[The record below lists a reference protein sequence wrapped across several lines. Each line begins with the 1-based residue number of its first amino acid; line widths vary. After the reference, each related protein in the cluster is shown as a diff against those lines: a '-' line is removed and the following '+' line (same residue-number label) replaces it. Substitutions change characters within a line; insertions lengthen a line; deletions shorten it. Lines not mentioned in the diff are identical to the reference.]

1 MIADHWPLFGLRLR
15 TPRLELRVP
24 DHDDLGALAD
34 LAAAGVHDPAVQ
46 PFVTEWTDLDPQAR
60 ARGVVQYHF
69 STLSRWSP
77 DNWSVQ
83 FVTVAD
89 GVVVGTQ
96 SVEAEQFAQ
105 LRQVGTGSWLGL
117 KYQGNGY
124 GTEMRAA
131 VLHLAFAG
139 LAAEYATSEAFADN
153 PASYAVSRKLG
164 YVDNG
169 IDRNVVRGKPVVGRR
184 LRLDREQWD
193 AARSIPVT
201 IEGLAPCLPMFGCS

>member
-1 MIADHWPLFGLRLR
+1 MLVDHWPLYGLRLR

-24 DHDDLGALAD
+24 DLDDLGALAD
-34 LAAAGVHDPAVQ
+34 LAADGVHDPAVQ
-46 PFVTEWTDLDPQAR
+46 PFVAAWTDLDPETR
-60 ARGVVQYHF
+60 ARGVVQFHF

-77 DNWSVQ
+77 ESWALQ

-96 SVEAEQFAQ
+96 SVDAEQFAQ

-117 KYQGNGY
+117 KYHGNGY

-139 LAAEYATSEAFADN
+139 LAAEYATSEAFEDN
-153 PASYAVSRKLG
+153 HASYAVSRKLG

-169 IDRNVVRGKPVVGRR
+169 VERNLVRGRPVIGRR
-184 LRLDREQWD
+184 LRLDRERWD
-193 AARSIPVT
+193 EVRAVPVT